1 MFGLVHS
8 AGPVRV
14 QVGRNT
20 PDAGLL
26 GVVLAGAGRAVSLV
40 GLFCWRAP
48 LVASCALM
56 AVASTWMVA
65 RGYLVLV
72 VASLAPLVI
81 VGAVLAWRRPGRLRS
96 LGSCFVGQVLRA
108 FVYRPRWETA
118 CEAARVTVRVRSLV
132 HVPVLV
138 RHRHSRGADALL
150 VRMAPGQ
157 TVADWQAAC
166 PSLASTFT
174 AHSVTA
180 VGLDRPGWV
189 RLDVLRRD
197 PLGRESASGDPARAL
212 SGPVVLGRDEH
223 GAPVGVDPYRTAH
236 IALQGATRSGKSSA
250 CYTLLGALAHRT
262 DVVVC
267 GVDPSGLLLGAFET
281 GRGAGHIATGTRAED
296 LDHAADVLT
305 GLLRLMDE
313 RVDSLRRSGADKL
326 ATFSAGMPAVWVV
339 LEEYPGLLS
348 AARALDAERGAKPGQ
363 RLATRLER
371 AVGRLVK
378 EGAKVGVC
386 VLVIAQRMSADALDT
401 DDRSNIALR
410 VTLRVDNGDAVR
422 MLHDGITTTGI
433 ETVRQF
439 APGVALMESPGR
451 PVRRVRF
458 HHTDYAT
465 YRARVAAGIATA
477 PAGGLTSADV
487 LPGLVVASSTDGQ
500 VAA

>member
-1 MFGLVHS
+1 MFGLVHA

-14 QVGRNT
+14 QVERNA
-20 PDAGLL
+20 PDTGLL
-26 GVVLAGAGRAVSLV
+26 GVLLAGAGRAVSMV

-48 LVASCALM
+48 LVASCIV
-56 AVASTWMVA
+56 AVATLAWLVA
-65 RGYLVLV
+65 VGQFVLV
-72 VASLAPLVI
+72 AVSLAPVVI
-81 VGAVLAWRRPGRLRS
+81 VGAVLAWRRPQWVRALVC
-96 LGSCFVGQVLRA
+96 CFVGQLLRA

-138 RHRHSRGADALL
+138 RHRHSGGADALL

-180 VGLDRPGWV
+180 VGLDRPGWL

-197 PLGRESASGDPARAL
+197 PLGGESASTNPARVL
-212 SGPVVLGRDEH
+212 SGPVVLARDEH
-223 GAPVGVDPYRTAH
+223 GAPVGVDPDGTAH
-236 IALQGATRSGKSSA
+236 IALQGATRSGKSSV
-250 CYTLLGALAHRT
+250 CYTLLGALAHRP

-267 GVDPSGLLLGAFET
+267 GIDPSGLLLGAFEG
-281 GRGAGHIATGTRAED
+281 GRGSGHIATGTRAED
-296 LDHAADVLT
+296 LDHAADVL
-305 GLLRLMDE
+305 GDLVQLMDE

-326 ATFSAGMPAVWVV
+326 STFSAGVPAVWVV

-348 AARALDAERGAKPGQ
+348 AARALDAERGAKTGQ

-386 VLVIAQRMSADALDT
+386 VLVIAQRTSADALDT
-401 DDRSNIALR
+401 DDRSNIAFR

-422 MLHDGITTTGI
+422 MLHDGITTTGV
-433 ETVRQF
+433 EAVRQF
-439 APGVALMESPGR
+439 APGVALLESPGC

-465 YRARVAAGIATA
+465 YRARVAAGVAAA
-477 PAGGLTSADV
+477 PAGGLAPADV
-487 LPGLVVASSTDGQ
+487 LPGVIVASSTGGQ